1 MQIIEKILS
10 IPEFPDYLIYPN
22 GEVYS
27 KRRKIMLKPRYDK
40 DGYKRI
46 SLKNVFTK
54 KLETVK
60 IHYLVS
66 KCYLGYTKDCGLVVD
81 HIDNDKN
88 NNYLHNLQLITQE
101 QNQRKEH
108 FKKLQKKNGL
118 PFYIHKSKNGYCVKF
133 KQNFEKKNLGH
144 FDSLEKAL
152 HERNEYFKDLFIG
165 VKM

>member
-60 IHYLVS
+60 IHYLVCR
-66 KCYLGYTKDCGLVVD
+66 CYLGFSKESGLVID
-81 HIDNDKN
+81 HIDNN
-88 NNYLHNLQLITQE
+88 RTNNYLHNLQIINQE

-108 FKKLQKKNGL
+108 FKKYCVKTGL

-133 KQNFEKKNLGH
+133 RQNYQKKNLGS

-152 HERNEYFKDLFIG
+152 HERNEYFKELFIG

>member
-108 FKKLQKKNGL
+108 FKKLQKKMDYL
-118 PFYIHKSKNGYCVKF
+118 FTYIK
-133 KQNFEKKNLGH
+133 
-144 FDSLEKAL
+144 
-152 HERNEYFKDLFIG
+152 
-165 VKM
+165 VKMDIVLSLNKILKKKI